1 MLIKEH
7 SQRKEHNDAQDNAFY
22 FVLIVS
28 IVNDIIGLTHLVQE
42 EDNIQVI
49 REYLRNIDTSSDFL
63 LGLIND
69 ILDMSK
75 IENGEL
81 TLKEDTYTKGEFV
94 NSINTVVKPLM
105 DNRDINLVF
114 QMNTHIDCIRVDR
127 LRYNQIFFNLLSN
140 AAKFTPRGG
149 IVEFLFESIP
159 PKDDKVGIRF
169 RVRDNGIGMSPEFL
183 PHLYDPFSQEPR
195 WETRSRE
202 PVWDYPS

>member
-105 DNRDINLVF
+105 DNRDINFVF
-114 QMNTHIDCIRVDR
+114 RNCRI
-127 LRYNQIFFNLLSN
+127 S
-140 AAKFTPRGG
+140 
-149 IVEFLFESIP
+149 
-159 PKDDKVGIRF
+159 
-169 RVRDNGIGMSPEFL
+169 VRIHPTEG
-183 PHLYDPFSQEPR
+183 
-195 WETRSRE
+195 
-202 PVWDYPS
+202 